1 MVRIAAVGLVLPPF
15 PALGQNGSTTLP
27 DIVVTATRSARKPFD
42 LPSSID
48 AVNLQNLQA
57 DRVSINPSESLREVP
72 GVLARDRQNAAQ
84 DEQISIRGF
93 GARTTF
99 GVRGVRLY
107 VDGIPAT
114 MPDGQGQ
121 LSNFSL
127 GASDRIEVLRG
138 PFSALY
144 GNSSGGVIQLF
155 TADGTDPPEWRAMF
169 GAGRYAGQRV
179 ELGTRGIAGGLD
191 YNVDL
196 SRLRS
201 DGFRRHSRSERDN
214 GNARLRFTL
223 GDGSRITVVAN
234 SVLLPHAQD
243 PKGLTRQEYLVD
255 PRQAAPSALLY
266 DTRKSVRQNQAGLI
280 LEHDDN
286 HGGQWRA
293 MGYYGERG
301 VQQVLSIP
309 PSAQASPL
317 SAGGVVDLDGNY
329 GGVDLRRGWDGQLGG
344 RPFEW
349 VVGSSWDRQSQ
360 QRHGYENFVGDALGV
375 IGALRRNER
384 DTVWD
389 FDQYAQASWHLSP
402 RWSLS
407 GGLRHSS
414 VHFVVDDRY
423 ITAGNPDDSGRRNYA
438 VTTPVAGVLY
448 RAGRNWH
455 LYASWGHGFETPT
468 FNELGYRSDGGSGLN
483 LGLQAARSDNLE
495 LGSKWR
501 WASDNSVELAWFQ
514 ADTRNELAV
523 DSNTDGRTTYRN
535 RGRARRRG
543 VEAELQLSLAPRW
556 QAHLAY
562 TWLDARFAQ
571 PVEGTTGTR
580 IAGVPRSALDA
591 SLRWGGNRGWHAQ
604 LQLSAIGAVVADDAN
619 SARAPGYALVDASLG
634 YVIDDAGMQI
644 APFLRLDNLFDRRY
658 IGSVIV
664 NESTGRYFEPGPGRA
679 LYVGCRLTFR

>member
-1 MVRIAAVGLVLPPF
+1 M
-15 PALGQNGSTTLP
+15 
-27 DIVVTATRSARKPFD
+27 
-42 LPSSID
+42 
-48 AVNLQNLQA
+48 
-57 DRVSINPSESLREVP
+57 
-72 GVLARDRQNAAQ
+72 
-84 DEQISIRGF
+84 
-93 GARTTF
+93 
-99 GVRGVRLY
+99 
-107 VDGIPAT
+107 
-114 MPDGQGQ
+114 
-121 LSNFSL
+121 
-127 GASDRIEVLRG
+127 
-138 PFSALY
+138 
-144 GNSSGGVIQLF
+144 
-155 TADGTDPPEWRAMF
+155 
-169 GAGRYAGQRV
+169 
-179 ELGTRGIAGGLD
+179 
-191 YNVDL
+191 
-196 SRLRS
+196 
-201 DGFRRHSRSERDN
+201 
-214 GNARLRFTL
+214 
-223 GDGSRITVVAN
+223 
-234 SVLLPHAQD
+234 
-243 PKGLTRQEYLVD
+243 
-255 PRQAAPSALLY
+255 
-266 DTRKSVRQNQAGLI
+266 
-280 LEHDDN
+280 
-286 HGGQWRA
+286 
-293 MGYYGERG
+293 
-301 VQQVLSIP
+301 
-309 PSAQASPL
+309 
-317 SAGGVVDLDGNY
+317 
-329 GGVDLRRGWDGQLGG
+329 
-344 RPFEW
+344 
-349 VVGSSWDRQSQ
+349 

-483 LGLQAARSDNLE
+483 LGLKAARSDNFE

-535 RGRARRRG
+535 RGRARRSG